1 MNYMDCLKKWDK
13 SLKESGLKFEY
24 RVVKGHN
31 RLRPKDGLLSL
42 HDLLHNECRIEIDE
56 FENRLGVNFAV
67 DFATRLL
74 SKTGVRI
81 ETIEFYRTSGKM
93 AHYYFY

>member
-1 MNYMDCLKKWDK
+1 MNYINCLNKWDK
-13 SLKESGLKFEY
+13 ALKESGLEFEY
-24 RVVKGHN
+24 RVAKGRN

-42 HDLLHNECRIEIDE
+42 HDLSNNECRIEIKESDK
-56 FENRLGVNFAV
+56 RLDVDFVV

-81 ETIEFYRTSGKM
+81 ETIEFYRTSSGIST
-93 AHYYFY
+93 YYFY